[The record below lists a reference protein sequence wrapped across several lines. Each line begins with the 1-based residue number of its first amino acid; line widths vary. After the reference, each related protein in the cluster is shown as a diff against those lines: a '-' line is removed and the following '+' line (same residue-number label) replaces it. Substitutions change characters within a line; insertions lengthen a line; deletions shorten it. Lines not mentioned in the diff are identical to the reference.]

1 MPDHHATTGF
11 APLRREKLSE
21 SVAERLREQIRDG
34 GLPVGARLPGH
45 RELAAMFSVGLSSVR
60 EAISMLA
67 SEGLVETRA
76 GRGTYVQEP
85 GPAFAFAGNAARLTR
100 REVEEVIEAREI
112 VELQLGPM
120 AAERAAPEDVARLRE
135 CLDAMAAA
143 VDDVAA
149 YADAD
154 MALHMAIADA
164 AKNRFLR
171 QAVEQI
177 RSMIRENMELAST
190 VAAGRPGGLQA
201 SLESHRR
208 LVDSIESGD
217 AEATRSTLFE
227 MMGRHHES
235 VLKGAAP
242 AGTAPD
248 TPAAASP
255 AA

>member
-1 MPDHHATTGF
+1 MSTETPAGNGF

-34 GLPVGARLPGH
+34 NLPAGERLPGH
-45 RELAAMFSVGLSSVR
+45 RELAVAFSVGLSSVR

-76 GRGTYVQEP
+76 GRGTYVQER
-85 GPAFAFAGNAARLTR
+85 GASFALAGSATRLTR

-120 AAERAAPEDVARLRE
+120 AAERASADDVARLRG

-143 VDDVAA
+143 VDDVPA
-149 YADAD
+149 YAEAD

-164 AKNRFLR
+164 AQNRFLR

-177 RSMIRENMELAST
+177 RSMIRDNMELSST
-190 VAAGRPGGLQA
+190 IAAGRPGGLQA
-201 SLESHRR
+201 SLESHRK

-217 AEATRSTLFE
+217 AEATRQTLFE

-235 VLKGAAP
+235 VLKGTPGAAP
-242 AGTAPD
+242 A
-248 TPAAASP
+248 AAGD
-255 AA
+255 

>member
-1 MPDHHATTGF
+1 MSTETATGNGF

-34 GLPVGARLPGH
+34 NLPAGERLPGH

-76 GRGTYVQEP
+76 GRGTYVQEREAQI
-85 GPAFAFAGNAARLTR
+85 AFQAAAARLTR

-120 AAERAAPEDVARLRE
+120 AAERASAADVARLRS

-143 VDDVAA
+143 VDDVPA

-164 AKNRFLR
+164 AQNRFLR

-177 RSMIRENMELAST
+177 RSMIRENMELSST
-190 VAAGRPGGLQA
+190 IAAGRPGGLQA

-208 LVDSIESGD
+208 LVDAIESGD
-217 AEATRSTLFE
+217 ADATRQTLFE

-235 VLKGAAP
+235 VLRGASGA
-242 AGTAPD
+242 
-248 TPAAASP
+248 PAAAD
-255 AA
+255 

>member
-1 MPDHHATTGF
+1 VSTEAPTGSGF

-21 SVAERLREQIRDG
+21 SVAEKLREQIRDG
-34 GLPVGARLPGH
+34 NLPTGARLPGH

-76 GRGTYVQEP
+76 GRGTYVQERE
-85 GPAFAFAGNAARLTR
+85 ASFEFTASADRLTR

-120 AAERAAPEDVARLRE
+120 AAERASEDDVARLRT
-135 CLDAMAAA
+135 CLEEMAAS
-143 VDDVAA
+143 VDDVAR

-164 AKNRFLR
+164 AQNRFLR

-177 RSMIRENMELAST
+177 RSMIRENMELSST
-190 VAAGRPGGLQA
+190 IAAGRPGGLQA

-217 AEATRSTLFE
+217 AEATRQTLFE

-235 VLKGAAP
+235 VLKG
-242 AGTAPD
+242 TT
-248 TPAAASP
+248 TPPSAAS
-255 AA
+255 AAG

>member
-1 MPDHHATTGF
+1 VSTETPAGPGF

-34 GLPVGARLPGH
+34 NLPTGARLPGH

-76 GRGTYVQEP
+76 GRGTYVQER
-85 GPAFAFAGNAARLTR
+85 GASFAFAGTATRLTR

-120 AAERAAPEDVARLRE
+120 AAERASADDVARLRT

-143 VDDVAA
+143 VDDVPA
-149 YADAD
+149 YAEA
-154 MALHMAIADA
+154 HMAIADA
-164 AKNRFLR
+164 AQNRFLR

-177 RSMIRENMELAST
+177 RSMIRDNMELSST
-190 VAAGRPGGLQA
+190 IAAGRPGGLEA

-217 AEATRSTLFE
+217 AEATRQTLFE

-235 VLKGAAP
+235 VLRGSSAP
-242 AGTAPD
+242 P
-248 TPAAASP
+248 PAAAGTGS
-255 AA
+255 AAG

>member
-1 MPDHHATTGF
+1 VSTETPAGSGF

-21 SVAERLREQIRDG
+21 SVAEKLREQIRDG
-34 GLPVGARLPGH
+34 NLPTGARLPGH
-45 RELAAMFSVGLSSVR
+45 RELAGMFSVGLSSVR

-76 GRGTYVQEP
+76 GRGTYVQER
-85 GPAFAFAGNAARLTR
+85 GASFAFAGSAARLTR

-120 AAERAAPEDVARLRE
+120 AAERASAEDVARLRT
-135 CLDAMAAA
+135 CLEDMAAA

-164 AKNRFLR
+164 AQNRFLR

-177 RSMIRENMELAST
+177 RSMIRENMELSST
-190 VAAGRPGGLQA
+190 IAAGRPGGLQA

-217 AEATRSTLFE
+217 AEATRQTLFE

-235 VLKGAAP
+235 VLKGAA
-242 AGTAPD
+242 APR
-248 TPAAASP
+248 PEAAS
-255 AA
+255 ATD